1 MPPAFPQLE
10 IEKKER
16 VRIRLVIAIPALMIL
31 ISLTAGIISYEV
43 VMNLVDNIE
52 FSPSHKVKLEKT
64 ADTILL
70 ANFIACGVAL
80 LFGVGLATYILRPI
94 RALTKGARKV
104 ANGDLSMKVRIP
116 YSDELG
122 DLGESFNSL
131 IGHLNNLFKERNRF
145 ILEGFSEGLI
155 SIGAEGAIQAINTQ
169 AENIIGLN
177 ADHVIGKNCGDIF
190 GALQENLYLNDFLVQ
205 SLKKSSRQS
214 LNNIGFVNSQGKRYN
229 LSVRSSPIID
239 KKGKPIGS
247 IIAFRDLSIL
257 ALFTEQIQQ
266 ADRLAAIGSFATGI
280 AHEIRNPLGSIKGL
294 AQLLAETPPP
304 EKVKNYCDLIISQV
318 SRLDVVVQTI
328 LNFAHPEPED
338 TVPTDVNDLILK
350 ALNFSM
356 SHPSIDNLLPNI
368 TVEKNLN
375 QTPRC
380 LLQPNRIMQAF
391 SNIIINAFQAVE
403 PGGKV
408 QISTFSEKDA
418 DGREYVQVDIVDDGP
433 PISPAHIDKIFE
445 PFFTTRSEGT
455 GLGLPIAYQII
466 ISNGGAL
473 EVQSKPDKTVF
484 MIRLGNLS
492 RDGNS

>member
-1 MPPAFPQLE
+1 MTFSFPQLE
-10 IEKKER
+10 IGKKEHA
-16 VRIRLVIAIPALMIL
+16 RIRLVIAIPALMIL

-43 VMNLVDNIE
+43 VMNLVDKVE
-52 FSPSHKVKLEKT
+52 FVLHKKALEKT
-64 ADTILL
+64 ANLILI
-70 ANFIACGVAL
+70 ANFVACVVAL
-80 LFGVGLATYILRPI
+80 LFGVGLATYIIRPI
-94 RALTKGARKV
+94 RALTKGAQKV
-104 ANGDLSMKVRIP
+104 ANGDLSMKVSIP

-131 IGHLNNLFKERNRF
+131 ISHLNNLFKERNRF

-155 SIGAEGAIQAINTQ
+155 SIGAEGEIQAINTQ

-177 ADHVIGKNCGDIF
+177 ADHVIGSHCGEIF
-190 GALQENLYLNDFLVQ
+190 GSLQENFYLNDFLVQ

-214 LNNIGFVNSQGKRYN
+214 LNNVGFVNSLGKRFN

-239 KKGKPIGS
+239 KKGNPIGS

-294 AQLLAETPPP
+294 AQLLAENPEP
-304 EKVKNYCDLIISQV
+304 EKGKKYCDLIVSQV
-318 SRLDVVVQTI
+318 SRLNAVIQTI
-328 LNFAHPEPED
+328 LNFAHPEPEEN
-338 TVPTDVNDLILK
+338 VPTDVSDLILK
-350 ALNFSM
+350 ALNDAM
-356 SHPSIDNLLPNI
+356 SYPSVEKILPNI

-375 QTPRC
+375 QTARC
-380 LLQPNRIMQAF
+380 IVQPNRILQAF
-391 SNIIINAFQAVE
+391 TNIIINAFQAVE

-408 QISTFSEKDA
+408 QISTFAANDA
-418 DGREYVQVDIVDDGP
+418 DGQEYVQVDIVDDGN
-433 PISPAHIDKIFE
+433 PIPSDQIDKIFE

-466 ISNGGAL
+466 ISNGGAV

-484 MIRLGNLS
+484 IIRLGNLS
-492 RDGNS
+492 RKTIL